1 MKQSLILSSDFVV
14 IIICC
19 LGAMKIKDSVEQM
32 TLDLIFQNCNVTQE
46 VSVTIPSAD
55 LTTSGFILF
64 AVIRREKIQ
73 AFEDV
78 V

>member
-1 MKQSLILSSDFVV
+1 
-14 IIICC
+14 
-19 LGAMKIKDSVEQM
+19 MKIKDSVEQM